1 MPDLVPMRLLRIY
14 LGESDRVKGKAA
26 FELIVLEARKQGLK
40 GATVFRGVL
49 GFGANSLIHTAKVLR
64 LSEDLPM
71 VVEIMDEPERVDAFM
86 EKVGDYFSN
95 GAMAVFDVMG
105 HVSNP
110 ASSVSGKS

>member
-1 MPDLVPMRLLRIY
+1 MPDLVPMRVLRIY
-14 LGESDRVKGKAA
+14 LGESDRVNGKAA
-26 FELIVLEARKQGLK
+26 FELIVQEARKQGLK

-86 EKVGDYFSN
+86 EKAADYFSK

-105 HVSNP
+105 HVSSP
-110 ASSVSGKS
+110 AAKESGAS